1 MGGLAAP
8 DRARQTGPA
17 WRWLRRGAASP
28 DGRCVL
34 VLLVVPV
41 LVFVGPALFGF
52 PALAGDN
59 EIQNFPLRVFAGQL
73 LSQGHLPLWNPY
85 VWSGSPLLGGLN
97 AGALYPFTLL
107 FAVLPAT
114 AAWVLNLLGAY
125 WAGGLG
131 LYALL
136 RQFRLAPLAALLA
149 AITYAFGGAMVGQM
163 VHLPIVEGMG
173 WIPLMVLAQVRLSW
187 AVLRT
192 GPETA
197 DGEPAP
203 SPGGSPW
210 PWVALLAASI
220 GAIFLTGEP
229 RGMVEAELVATP
241 LALWL
246 AARRYRVAIA
256 LRRRASY
263 LAYSVFGA
271 AWAVALGA
279 IQLVP
284 GWAFI
289 TASQRSTE
297 TFAFLSEGSLR
308 TSWSALL
315 LVPDLF
321 GGNGIGNQPVYFNSY
336 NLPEVTGYVG
346 LLPLV
351 GLLVLA
357 GRSIGRRRDR
367 RSIEYLPWFF
377 LALFGL
383 LLSFGE
389 YTPLGHLLVHIPFY
403 SKVRLPSR
411 SLGIVDLALAVLF
424 GYWLDGLL
432 SGRLAPGIEA
442 PGIEASGRDGPRRWR
457 ERVGLLAVP
466 VATVTLCVVAF
477 VTPIALQSTFAR
489 LNGAINEGARLRP
502 WFVAQAL
509 VALAVGALVLG
520 WRRLSSVQRR
530 SLLVAVVFCDLIV
543 FNLSSATGFVP
554 EHHPVTP
561 RRTVAT
567 AVLGQTGRFAIF
579 DTTAQRV
586 ARLTTIGQPDLNDLI
601 GLPSV
606 QGYGSLVGQTYGAA
620 TGAHTLDDLSG
631 CALERGTFT
640 QLRLHTLLAA
650 PVFVAPPIRPE
661 GGVAAQYDSPPPT
674 CPGAAKPGS
683 ADRRTFYLGQELALR
698 SVTLGRVGRASRA
711 PLAVGVI
718 GPAGTATFPA
728 EHVVRG
734 SRSWSI
740 RFAAPARAIGLVVTG
755 PAAHVGDDS
764 SVEASDG
771 LRFSLAGELQ
781 DALDEPGW
789 RPSGQWDG
797 YARFVRSSIRP
808 PVWIAG
814 PADAGTVSQL
824 SASVVQLSTTDWGSE
839 TDSVTA
845 SAPVTVVRSEA
856 YLTGWHAV
864 ATPPHGPARDLTVLR
879 HGLVQSVRVPA
890 GHWTLTFS
898 YRPKGLDEAG
908 AVSGLAAAG
917 LVAVAVV
924 GLRRRR
930 RTKVAAAVH

>member
-8 DRARQTGPA
+8 DRAQEIGPPG
-17 WRWLRRGAASP
+17 RWLRRLAGSP

-34 VLLVVPV
+34 VLLIVPV
-41 LVFVGPALFGF
+41 LVFAGPALFGF

-73 LSQGHLPLWNPY
+73 LSEGHLPLWNPY
-85 VWSGSPLLGGLN
+85 IWSGSPLLGGLN

-149 AITYAFGGAMVGQM
+149 AVTYAFGGAMVGQM

-187 AVLRT
+187 AVLQT
-192 GPETA
+192 GPATA
-197 DGEPAP
+197 DGEPER

-246 AARRYRVAIA
+246 AARPYRVTIG

-263 LAYSVFGA
+263 LAYSLLGA

-308 TSWSALL
+308 TSWSVLL

-336 NLPEVTGYVG
+336 NLAEVTGYVG

-351 GLLVLA
+351 GLVVLA
-357 GRSIGRRRDR
+357 GRCIGRRRDR

-411 SLGIVDLALAVLF
+411 SLGIVDLALVVLF

-432 SGRLAPGIEA
+432 TGRLS
-442 PGIEASGRDGPRRWR
+442 PGIEASEIRPPRRWR
-457 ERVGLLAVP
+457 ERIGLLAVP

-477 VTPIALQSTFAR
+477 VTPVALQSTFAR

-502 WFVAQAL
+502 WFVVQAL

-520 WRRLSSVQRR
+520 WRRLSSLQRQ
-530 SLLVAVVFCDLIV
+530 SLLVAIVLCDLVV

-561 RRTVAT
+561 QRTAAT
-567 AVLGQTGRFAIF
+567 AVLGESGRFAIF

-586 ARLTTIGQPDLNDLI
+586 ARLTTIGQPDLNALI
-601 GLPSV
+601 ALPSV

-650 PVFVAPPIRPE
+650 SVFVAPPIRPD
-661 GGVAAQYDSPPPT
+661 GVVAAQYDSPPPT
-674 CPGAAKPGS
+674 CP
-683 ADRRTFYLGQELALR
+683 R
-698 SVTLGRVGRASRA
+698 
-711 PLAVGVI
+711 
-718 GPAGTATFPA
+718 
-728 EHVVRG
+728 
-734 SRSWSI
+734 
-740 RFAAPARAIGLVVTG
+740 
-755 PAAHVGDDS
+755 
-764 SVEASDG
+764 
-771 LRFSLAGELQ
+771 
-781 DALDEPGW
+781 
-789 RPSGQWDG
+789 
-797 YARFVRSSIRP
+797 
-808 PVWIAG
+808 
-814 PADAGTVSQL
+814 
-824 SASVVQLSTTDWGSE
+824 
-839 TDSVTA
+839 
-845 SAPVTVVRSEA
+845 
-856 YLTGWHAV
+856 
-864 ATPPHGPARDLTVLR
+864 
-879 HGLVQSVRVPA
+879 
-890 GHWTLTFS
+890 
-898 YRPKGLDEAG
+898 
-908 AVSGLAAAG
+908 
-917 LVAVAVV
+917 
-924 GLRRRR
+924 
-930 RTKVAAAVH
+930 